1 MKLEKQ
7 INWFKKHWFK
17 PKRANPVEKPKGRME
32 TKIDKVKTKRA
43 LRENLA
49 KIIK

>member
-17 PKRANPVEKPKGRME
+17 PKEQTQLESQKEEWK
-32 TKIDKVKTKRA
+32 TKIDKVKAKRA
-43 LRENLA
+43 LREKPCKNY
-49 KIIK
+49 